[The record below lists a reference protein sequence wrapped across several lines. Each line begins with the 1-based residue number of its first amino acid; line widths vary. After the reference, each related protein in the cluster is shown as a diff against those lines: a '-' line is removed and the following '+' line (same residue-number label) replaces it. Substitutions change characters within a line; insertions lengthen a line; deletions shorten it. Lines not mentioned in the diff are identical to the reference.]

1 MSFAGLLNQTIT
13 IKPPAA
19 SVDDYGRPSFGAGV
33 VTLCRFE
40 KLNKTKLLPNGQS
53 IIIDGRVFIP
63 GDVAAQINSHV
74 EFGADLYKVI
84 SVSEMVDGRGATRH
98 KELELQSWVA

>member
-33 VTLCRFE
+33 VTTCRFE
-40 KLNKTKLLPNGQS
+40 KLNKTKLLPNGQL
-53 IIIDGRVFIP
+53 ITIDGRVFIP

-74 EFGADLYKVI
+74 EFGTDLYKI
-84 SVSEMVDGRGATRH
+84 TAVSELVDGRGTIRH
-98 KELELQSWVA
+98 KELELQLWVI

>member
-13 IKPPAA
+13 VKAPAA
-19 SVDDYGRPSFGAGV
+19 SVDDYGRPSFGAA
-33 VTLCRFE
+33 VTTSCRFE
-40 KLNKTKLLPNGQS
+40 KMNKTKLLPNGQM
-53 IIIDGRVFIP
+53 ITIDGRVFIP

-74 EFGADLYKVI
+74 EFGADIYKVV
-84 SVSEMVDGRGATRH
+84 SVSEMVDGAGNTRH